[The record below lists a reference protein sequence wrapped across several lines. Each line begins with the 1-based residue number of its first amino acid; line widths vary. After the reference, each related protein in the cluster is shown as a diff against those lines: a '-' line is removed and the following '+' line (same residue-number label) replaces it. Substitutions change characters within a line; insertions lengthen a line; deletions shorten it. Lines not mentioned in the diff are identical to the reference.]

1 MAAGTGGRERGS
13 RDRSNETCFHRRG
26 RRSWF
31 RTHFV
36 MAVYKC
42 DSMEHEAWA
51 VSLLHFFTV
60 PLISFS
66 YSSEKSCLW
75 FPLLLFLF
83 FSIFSDS
90 LQQLHAPF
98 QLASAGPN
106 TGRLQPP
113 RKYQII
119 RAKLLTA
126 CFPCPSLSL
135 PLLPLLFPFC
145 PLSLSPP
152 PSLPLDTWQDGFW
165 VIVVIVA
172 GQNTKMNLLFITTK
186 YCGHIMLT
194 HWNAMIT
201 AWPLDYLLVAM
212 AYYQE
217 ILNFLLLL
225 VLALGIM
232 LSLQKLPKLWQWTD
246 FEKSFKINIYT
257 WWHNNWKTLA
267 FSDVCS
273 STICS

>member
-98 QLASAGPN
+98 QLTSAGPN

-113 RKYQII
+113 RKYQTI

-152 PSLPLDTWQDGFW
+152 LPTSGHLTGWFLGH
-165 VIVVIVA
+165 
-172 GQNTKMNLLFITTK
+172 
-186 YCGHIMLT
+186 CGHCSGTEYENEFIVHYKML
-194 HWNAMIT
+194 
-201 AWPLDYLLVAM
+201 WPYHVNSLECDDYCMATRLFTSGHGLLP
-212 AYYQE
+212 
-217 ILNFLLLL
+217 
-225 VLALGIM
+225 GD
-232 LSLQKLPKLWQWTD
+232 P
-246 FEKSFKINIYT
+246 
-257 WWHNNWKTLA
+257 
-267 FSDVCS
+267 
-273 STICS
+273 